1 MCKVI
6 LQGLWAE
13 KRAMEA
19 NLHLN
24 PKALPT
30 RTYLDSTVVPLLYE
44 AMQKCVYERPANP
57 AEFVAYYLL
66 QKNPFTKKDETK

>member
-1 MCKVI
+1 MEEEVNPLLNI
-6 LQGLWAE
+6 LHNLKGLWAE
-13 KRAMEA
+13 KRAVEA

-44 AMQKCVYERPANP
+44 AMQKCVFER
-57 AEFVAYYLL
+57 F
-66 QKNPFTKKDETK
+66 